1 MKRSQEGRK
10 ERNERGKRR
19 SRPTGSLAALQF
31 IAGDLGGI
39 ASASK
44 SSISPPNNGS
54 VVLLAIYPKRIN
66 SKRAVNIHRMDG
78 RREGRERE
86 RERVL
91 SNYRGKV
98 EGARGVYAN
107 SRKDSV
113 NLIESNGYI
122 GTAES

>member
-1 MKRSQEGRK
+1 MWG
-10 ERNERGKRR
+10 NER
-19 SRPTGSLAALQF
+19 
-31 IAGDLGGI
+31 
-39 ASASK
+39 
-44 SSISPPNNGS
+44 
-54 VVLLAIYPKRIN
+54 
-66 SKRAVNIHRMDG
+66 
-78 RREGRERE
+78 ERERE

-122 GTAES
+122 

>member
-1 MKRSQEGRK
+1 MKRRRREERK
-10 ERNERGKRR
+10 EKRGKRR

-66 SKRAVNIHRMDG
+66 SKRAVNIPPWMGPVERG
-78 RREGRERE
+78 ETRERERE

-122 GTAES
+122 

>member
-1 MKRSQEGRK
+1 MKLGMKRRRREERK
-10 ERNERGKRR
+10 EKRGKRR

-66 SKRAVNIHRMDG
+66 SKRAVNIPPWMGPVERG
-78 RREGRERE
+78 ETRERE
-86 RERVL
+86 REREREFSLITVEK
-91 SNYRGKV
+91 SKV
-98 EGARGVYAN
+98 RAVCTRIPGRI
-107 SRKDSV
+107 R
-113 NLIESNGYI
+113 
-122 GTAES
+122 